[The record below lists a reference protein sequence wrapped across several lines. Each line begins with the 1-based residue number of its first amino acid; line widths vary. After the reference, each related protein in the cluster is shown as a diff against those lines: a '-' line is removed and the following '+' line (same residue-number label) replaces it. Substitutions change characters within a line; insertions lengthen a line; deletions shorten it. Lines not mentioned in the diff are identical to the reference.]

1 MPLLIALGHG
11 KRPVEQVSDVR
22 QNLCGSARTAGDAE
36 LRKIRGRTAQSF
48 ASAIGQSCERVTQQF
63 AFVIRGRIVRRC
75 CHIHAAP
82 KKGSRLLVMCRRLK
96 PARNED
102 NRLVGTTKVVP

>member
-1 MPLLIALGHG
+1 
-11 KRPVEQVSDVR
+11 
-22 QNLCGSARTAGDAE
+22 
-36 LRKIRGRTAQSF
+36 
-48 ASAIGQSCERVTQQF
+48 VTQQF

-82 KKGSRLLVMCRRLK
+82 KRGSRLLVMCRRLK